1 MKKGFTLI
9 ELMIV
14 AAIIVILALIAYPM
28 YDRYIKYLH
37 SEAAKATLKLIDQ
50 AEREFNAQEADKTY
64 VGSKDLAD
72 MKLLTDLGFR
82 PDPNVA
88 FNIQTT
94 PDGGFVAFAA
104 NTTPGS
110 PIFVYDNTNASG
122 VVLWDQNYA
131 PPAGINDPGEGR
143 FNTYAFTPATAAGG
157 PGGAGVEAKVE
168 IAKTCSFEN
177 PEASD
182 TKAGKV
188 LACNA
193 ATAP

>member
-14 AAIIVILALIAYPM
+14 VAIIVILALIAYPM
-28 YDRYIKYLH
+28 YDRYIKY
-37 SEAAKATLKLIDQ
+37 SRNDATKATLNLIAQ
-50 AEREFNAQEADKTY
+50 AEAAMDNAQEADKSY
-64 VGSKDLAD
+64 VGSADPADL
-72 MKLLTDLGFR
+72 KLLTDFGFR

-94 PDGGFVAFAA
+94 PDGGFVAFAG
-104 NTTPGS
+104 NITPGS

-122 VVLWDQNYA
+122 VVLWDQSYT
-131 PPAGINDPGEGR
+131 PPSGITDPGEGD
-143 FNTYAFTPATAAGG
+143 FNTYTFTPATAAGETKT
-157 PGGAGVEAKVE
+157 EATVKA
-168 IAKTCSFEN
+168 AKICTFEN

-188 LACNA
+188 LTCN
-193 ATAP
+193 

>member
-37 SEAAKATLKLIDQ
+37 SESTKATLKQIDQ
-50 AEREFNAQEADKTY
+50 AERELNTQEADKTHLR
-64 VGSKDLAD
+64 SADLAD
-72 MKLLTDLGFR
+72 VKLLTDLGFR

-88 FNIQTT
+88 FNIQMT
-94 PDGGFVAFAA
+94 PDGGLVAYAG

-131 PPAGINDPGEGR
+131 PPSGVNEPAGGD

-157 PGGAGVEAKVE
+157 ADGAGAEAKVE
-168 IAKTCSFEN
+168 IAKTCTFEN

-188 LACNA
+188 TACSPA
-193 ATAP
+193 AAP

>member
-37 SEAAKATLKLIDQ
+37 SEAAKATLKQIDQ
-50 AEREFNAQEADKTY
+50 AERDLNSQEMDKNYVRTADL
-64 VGSKDLAD
+64 VDL
-72 MKLLTDLGFR
+72 KLLTDLGFR

-94 PDGGFVAFAA
+94 PDGGFVAFAG

-122 VVLWDQNYA
+122 VVPWDQNYT
-131 PPAGINDPGEGR
+131 PPNGINDPAKGD
-143 FNTYAFTPATAAGG
+143 FNTFAFTPATTT
-157 PGGAGVEAKVE
+157 GGADGNGVEAKIE
-168 IAKTCSFEN
+168 ISKHCTFEN
-177 PEASD
+177 PESSD

-188 LACNA
+188 LACGP
-193 ATAP
+193 APAK